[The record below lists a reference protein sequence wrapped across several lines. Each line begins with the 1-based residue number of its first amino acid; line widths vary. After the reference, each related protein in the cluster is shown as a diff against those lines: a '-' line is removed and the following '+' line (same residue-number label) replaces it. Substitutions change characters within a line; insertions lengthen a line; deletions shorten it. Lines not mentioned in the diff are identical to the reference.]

1 MARETKTVQVYPD
14 DAKINATIS
23 FWENFG
29 WEVINNQRCQE
40 FTKQDSDGTQHYST
54 FNKITFS
61 REKSSPWYNK
71 VAQLESEYIST
82 EKELESK
89 SKAGNPFKKPSII
102 PHLIGM
108 VILAFLAFKL
118 LPGLAGE
125 IVTYIGIAV
134 GALLPIVIYIIRITN
149 YNKHKD
155 EMKERQA
162 KWDNE
167 VQRMRSRLNQ
177 ILNEAD
183 QLING

>member
-40 FTKQDSDGTQHYST
+40 FTKQDSDGTQHFST

-61 REKSSPWYNK
+61 REKSSPWYGK
-71 VAQLESEYIST
+71 VAELESEYIST

-102 PHLIGM
+102 LHLIGM
-108 VILAFLAFKL
+108 VIIAFIALKV
-118 LPGLAGE
+118 LPGLVDE
-125 IVTYIGIAV
+125 IITYVVAAV
-134 GALLPIVIYIIRITN
+134 CGLLPILIYIIRIVN
-149 YNKHKD
+149 YNKHKE

-162 KWDNE
+162 KWDRD
-167 VQRMRSRLNQ
+167 VAQMRSRLDE
-177 ILNEAD
+177 ILYEAD
-183 QLING
+183 QLINC